1 MGGAI
6 AYEFRVN
13 ERIRAPQVRVIG
25 PDGNQLGIL
34 PLSEARRIA
43 DEYGLDLVEVA
54 PMERPPVC
62 RIMDYSR
69 WKYEQSVRAREAR
82 KKQAQVVIKEMKLRP
97 KIDPHDYGI
106 KMRHVKRFLR
116 DGAKVKVTV
125 MFRGREMTRTE
136 LGTKL
141 LERVVSDLA
150 GIAQVEQA
158 PRLDGRNMTL
168 VLAPSKALLKALE
181 QERARGAEKEEGVA
195 QGEDQEVSGEA
206 I

>member
-1 MGGAI
+1 
-6 AYEFRVN
+6 
-13 ERIRAPQVRVIG
+13 VIG

-69 WKYEQSVRAREAR
+69 WKYEQSIRAREAR

-97 KIDPHDYGI
+97 KIDPHDYAI
-106 KMRHVKRFLR
+106 KMRHVERFLR

-125 MFRGREMTRTE
+125 MFRGREMARTD
-136 LGTKL
+136 LGAKL
-141 LERVVSDLA
+141 LERVIADLE

-168 VLAPSKALLKALE
+168 VVAPSKALVRSLE
-181 QERARGAEKEEGVA
+181 QERARAAEKEEAVA
-195 QGEDQEVSGEA
+195 QGQDEKVGSEA
-206 I
+206 V